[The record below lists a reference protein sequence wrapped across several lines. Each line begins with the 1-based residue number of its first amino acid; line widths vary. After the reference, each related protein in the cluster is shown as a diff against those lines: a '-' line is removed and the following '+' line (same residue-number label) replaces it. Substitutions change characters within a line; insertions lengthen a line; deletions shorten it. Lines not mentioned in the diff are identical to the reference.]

1 MSIWVRSAV
10 ALVEEPLLGQTSFG
24 MASKNLII
32 RVLCDNHGCLDFEQL
47 LELAQSNFGFEVADL
62 RSVLFDDGIIAIR
75 EGKEKLTSGYLIRP
89 DSLVVAKTSLRLCQ
103 MKAGQCD
110 QCDGLHLCRYIIGGS
125 CTFG

>member
-10 ALVEEPLLGQTSFG
+10 VEEPLLGQTSFG
-24 MASKNLII
+24 MASKDLII

-75 EGKEKLTSGYLIRP
+75 EGKEKLASGYLIRP

-103 MKAGQCD
+103 IKGGQCK